1 MHNRSDCLSFII
13 KSADKGSC
21 VVVWDQEDYLGEDFG
36 QLMDHSTYTVISKF
50 NQNPTSDQSNS

>member
-13 KSADKGSC
+13 KSPDKGSC
-21 VVVWDQEDYLGEDFG
+21 VVVW
-36 QLMDHSTYTVISKF
+36 DHSTYTVISKF